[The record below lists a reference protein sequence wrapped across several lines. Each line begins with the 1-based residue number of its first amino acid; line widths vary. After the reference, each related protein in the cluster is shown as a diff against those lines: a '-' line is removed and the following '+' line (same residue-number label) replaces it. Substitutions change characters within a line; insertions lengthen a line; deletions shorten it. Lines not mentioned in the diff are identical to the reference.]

1 MKSGGFPCRSAECDI
16 RFQVRD
22 QGSMAALL
30 AASAER
36 DQHEISVHNYHHE
49 KLEQPVRAY
58 GAFSAGASKA
68 RKRE

>member
-1 MKSGGFPCRSAECDI
+1 MKSGGFPCRLVECDV
-16 RFQVRD
+16 RFQVMQ
-22 QGSMAALL
+22 QGSMTALL

-36 DQHEISVHNYHHE
+36 TEHELSVHNYHHE
-49 KLEQPVRAY
+49 KLEQPVRSY